1 MRVISGTLRGL
12 KLKSPEGLG
21 TRPTLDRVK
30 EALFSMLF
38 SRTADACVLDLF
50 AGSGALGIE
59 ALSRGAAHCT
69 FVDKNKEALDIVR
82 QNVEKGWLSDRSSII
97 LSDSIEYLNTAGS
110 GFDIIFLDPPY
121 EAGLYGELLCTI
133 RRKNLLNGGG
143 VAVLECGRDFVP
155 DCTGFSVLKN
165 KTYGKA
171 QLFVLEADGTQ

>member
-69 FVDKNKEALDIVR
+69 FVDKNKDALDIVR
-82 QNVEKGWLSDRSSII
+82 QNVEKGRLSDRSSII
-97 LSDSIEYLNTAGS
+97 LSDSI
-110 GFDIIFLDPPY
+110 
-121 EAGLYGELLCTI
+121 
-133 RRKNLLNGGG
+133 
-143 VAVLECGRDFVP
+143 
-155 DCTGFSVLKN
+155 
-165 KTYGKA
+165 
-171 QLFVLEADGTQ
+171 